1 MDRETARF
9 ILRSFRPDGADA
21 ADPDFAEA
29 LALAAADRELGEWL
43 AHERAADA
51 AFSEMLGRIRLP
63 EDLRAEILTAL
74 EVARGEEL
82 ESDEMDPMW
91 VGALASVEVPAGL
104 RGELL
109 SAMERTVATAA
120 PKGGFW
126 RRWGVPL
133 AAAAGIAFAL
143 VINRPAPTVEG
154 GETVSLPVAGS
165 GAVPIAHVEEEAI
178 ATLESPGFSLD
189 LKEEDQQALFR
200 FIRGEG
206 RPCPQGAV
214 PKGLR
219 EIPGLGCRCLD
230 VDGKKGAIVCFL
242 KGENDV
248 VHLIVFRRD
257 DVAADLPECGHP
269 KLSRHGKW
277 SVARWQQDGRVF
289 MLLGTVPEDRLD
301 ALF

>member
-21 ADPDFAEA
+21 ADPDFAAA
-29 LALAAADRELGEWL
+29 LAVAAADRELGEWL

-51 AFSEMLGRIRLP
+51 AFSEALGRIGLP
-63 EDLRAEILTAL
+63 EGLHSEILTAL
-74 EVARGEEL
+74 EVARGGEMEA
-82 ESDEMDPMW
+82 DEMDGLW
-91 VGALASVEVPAGL
+91 IGALASVEVPAGL
-104 RGELL
+104 RGEVL
-109 SAMERTVATAA
+109 SAMESSSAVV
-120 PKGGFW
+120 PKGRFW
-126 RRWGVPL
+126 RRWGVPM
-133 AAAAGIAFAL
+133 AAAAGIALAL
-143 VINRPAPTVEG
+143 VINRSGPATG
-154 GETVSLPVAGS
+154 GGGTVSVAPVAS

-200 FIRGEG
+200 FIRAEG

-242 KGENDV
+242 RGENDV

-277 SVARWQQDGRVF
+277 SVAQWQQDGRVF
-289 MLLGTVPEDRLD
+289 LLLGSVPEDRLD